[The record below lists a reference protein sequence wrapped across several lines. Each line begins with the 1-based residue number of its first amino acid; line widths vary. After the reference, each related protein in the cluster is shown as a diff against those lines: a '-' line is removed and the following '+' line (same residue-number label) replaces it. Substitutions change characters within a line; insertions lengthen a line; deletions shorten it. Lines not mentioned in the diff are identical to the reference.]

1 MLIPSENTFA
11 RAVELWREWNSRI
24 NVISRKD
31 EDNIFAH
38 HILHSLAIARY
49 LEIYYPSCG
58 CIPPSGV
65 RPSGSPHHPF
75 GTVPPLSNRGC
86 YVPQGECTLPRDVES
101 EEQHASACSA
111 KGGSEL
117 AQTESARPQ
126 VSPAVAAN
134 ALNDSDLALC
144 LPLENGGEGCG
155 ETADNQAHNC
165 HASFLDVGTGGGFP
179 GIPLAMVMPEAR
191 FTLCDSI
198 GKKVRVA
205 QAVADGLGLKNVECV
220 NARVESLPGQWDWIV
235 SRAVTSLENFYP
247 WVKGRFRNSILYL
260 KGGDI
265 ETEIAALQKK
275 YHVPSENIRTWDINS
290 WLNDEYFAEKFVIE
304 VGKNYLCTP

>member
-1 MLIPSENTFA
+1 MLIPSEQDFA
-11 RAVELWREWNSRI
+11 QAVALWREWNSRI

-38 HILHSLAIARY
+38 HILHSLAIAQY

-58 CIPPSGV
+58 C
-65 RPSGSPHHPF
+65 
-75 GTVPPLSNRGC
+75 
-86 YVPQGECTLPRDVES
+86 YVPQGESTLPQAAEF
-101 EEQHASACSA
+101 EGQHASACSA
-111 KGGSEL
+111 EGESER
-117 AQTESARPQ
+117 AKTESPGAAGYVRGGAPDKIETPQ
-126 VSPAVAAN
+126 ACPTSRM
-134 ALNDSDLALC
+134 
-144 LPLENGGEGCG
+144 
-155 ETADNQAHNC
+155 TI
-165 HASFLDVGTGGGFP
+165 LDVGTGGGFP
-179 GIPLAMVMPEAR
+179 GIPLAMTMPGAK

-205 QAVADGLGLKNVECV
+205 QAVADGLGLQNVECV
-220 NARVESLPGQWDWIV
+220 NARVESLPGEWDWVV

-247 WVKGRFRNSILYL
+247 WVKGRYRNSILYL

-265 ETEIAALQKK
+265 ETEIAALRKK
-275 YHVPSENIRTWDINS
+275 FHIPAENIRCWNINS

>member
-1 MLIPSENTFA
+1 MLIPSEQDFA
-11 RAVELWREWNSRI
+11 QAVALWREWNGRI

-38 HILHSLAIARY
+38 HILHSLAIAQY
-49 LEIYYPSCG
+49 LELYYPAVG
-58 CIPPSGV
+58 GIPPSGV

-86 YVPQGECTLPRDVES
+86 YVPQGVYHQPWS
-101 EEQHASACSA
+101 I
-111 KGGSEL
+111 
-117 AQTESARPQ
+117 
-126 VSPAVAAN
+126 
-134 ALNDSDLALC
+134 
-144 LPLENGGEGCG
+144 
-155 ETADNQAHNC
+155 
-165 HASFLDVGTGGGFP
+165 LDVGTGGGFP
-179 GIPLAMVMPEAR
+179 GIPLAMVMPEAK

-220 NARVESLPGQWDWIV
+220 NARAESLAGEWDWVV

-265 ETEIAALQKK
+265 DTEIAALQRKF
-275 YHVPSENIRTWDINS
+275 HIPDANIRTWRIDS
-290 WLNDEYFAEKFVIE
+290 WLKDEYFAEKFVIE
-304 VGKNYLCTP
+304 ISRTDL